1 VLIDQMISAIMVMA
15 TSNLSAAKLKSDW
28 QKLQS
33 IPAFPEMEKDH
44 AHLKGL
50 TWPLCYILA
59 AQSDS
64 AEDLKEAWKQVCR
77 EGHTLIYSGGIRER
91 FSNERIAKNEA
102 QTATANARA
111 AEAEQRAV
119 EARLELENTERCSRF
134 EPIMFLVRYT

>member
-1 VLIDQMISAIMVMA
+1 VLIDQMIPAIMVMA

-50 TWPLCYILA
+50 PWPLCYILA

-119 EARLELENTERCSRF
+119 EARLELENT
-134 EPIMFLVRYT
+134 VRLENYNIIL